1 RTVQMWNTWKQTAE
15 FRQGQ
20 PWLLRFFDQL
30 RFYEVSHDELMQ
42 WREDFPRGRAGLKIE
57 EETFSL
63 RDYNRFLSRNAAEID
78 TFRTHQRQAVAEER
92 QRWAAAGQDVVSLTG
107 PEAAPVD
114 ALVLADGERAIN
126 SHVPG
131 SIWQVT
137 VEEGAAV
144 SAGET

>member
-1 RTVQMWNTWKQTAE
+1 
-15 FRQGQ
+15 
-20 PWLLRFFDQL
+20 
-30 RFYEVSHDELMQ
+30 
-42 WREDFPRGRAGLKIE
+42 
-57 EETFSL
+57 
-63 RDYNRFLSRNAAEID
+63 
-78 TFRTHQRQAVAEER
+78 FRTHQRQAFAEER
-92 QRWAAAGQDVVSLTG
+92 QRWAEAGQDVVSLTE

-144 SAGET
+144 SAGETVAVIESMKMEIPVTAPVAGRISRVLVS